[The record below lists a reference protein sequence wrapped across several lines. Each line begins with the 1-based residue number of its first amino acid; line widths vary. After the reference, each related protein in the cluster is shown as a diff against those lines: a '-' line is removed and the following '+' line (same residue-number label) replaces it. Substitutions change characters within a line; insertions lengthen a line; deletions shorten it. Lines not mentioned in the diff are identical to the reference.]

1 MAKDKFEDHLAEL
14 EEAIRQLE
22 GGELGLEESLGKYES
37 GVKALQKCREILETA
52 EKKIEELVKNK
63 DGSLSTRPLET
74 ASAEAG
80 AGAAA
85 APKAKKARKAG
96 DDDGPAM
103 F

>member
-1 MAKDKFEDHLAEL
+1 M
-14 EEAIRQLE
+14 
-22 GGELGLEESLGKYES
+22 
-37 GVKALQKCREILETA
+37 
-52 EKKIEELVKNK
+52 KNK
-63 DGSLSTRPLET
+63 DGSLSTRPLEP
-74 ASAEAG
+74 ASAE